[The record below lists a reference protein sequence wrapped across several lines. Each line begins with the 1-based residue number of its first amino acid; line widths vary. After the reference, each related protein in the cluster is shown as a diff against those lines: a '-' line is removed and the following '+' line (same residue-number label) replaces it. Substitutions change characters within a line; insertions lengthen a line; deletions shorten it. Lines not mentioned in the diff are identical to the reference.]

1 MQIDFYA
8 ITGGV
13 IPHYVV
19 ILGDKQG
26 FTIKKRQKEPILNSN
41 TGAFSP

>member
-1 MQIDFYA
+1 MIFLDGYYTNIGMQIDFYA

-13 IPHYVV
+13 IPQYGV

-26 FTIKKRQKEPILNSN
+26 FTIKKS
-41 TGAFSP
+41 